1 MRMTRSHLPPTK
13 SHILTVVI
21 LLFSTVFLAWIIT
34 VLFPILWVE
43 LSYHGRSMMNSV
55 FHTTDIR
62 GLILPNFKVNLAVS
76 QYPEAGI
83 TIPSLYI
90 NEPIV
95 FNVDPNDER
104 AYTKALSKGIAHA
117 SGTGFPGEGK
127 LGYYFAHSSSPAFVS
142 RYNAI
147 FYLLN
152 KIKTGDTI
160 SVWHNNT
167 EHRYTVY
174 AKRTTYPTDVSF
186 LKGSYDGDAI
196 VLQTCWPPGTTFER
210 LLVFAKAE
218 VPATLGE

>member
-1 MRMTRSHLPPTK
+1 M
-13 SHILTVVI
+13 
-21 LLFSTVFLAWIIT
+21 

-43 LSYHGRSMMNSV
+43 LAYHGRLAMQNM

-76 QYPEAGI
+76 QYPDAGI

-104 AYTKALSKGIAHA
+104 AYTKALSQGIAHA

-127 LGYYFAHSSSPAFVS
+127 LGYYFAHSSSPAFAS

-152 KIKTGDTI
+152 KIQTGDTI

-174 AKRTTYPTDVSF
+174 AKRTTNPTDVSF
-186 LKGSYDGDAI
+186 LKQSYDTDTI
-196 VLQTCWPPGTTFER
+196 VLQTCWPPGTTSQR
-210 LLVFAKAE
+210 LLVFAKAHMPE
-218 VPATLGE
+218 

>member
-1 MRMTRSHLPPTK
+1 MNRSSLPPAK
-13 SHILTVVI
+13 SRLLTVGILT
-21 LLFSTVFLAWIIT
+21 FSFIFLIWIMT

-43 LSYHGRSMMNSV
+43 LAYHGRSAMQKM

-76 QYPEAGI
+76 QYPDAGI

-104 AYTKALSKGIAHA
+104 AYTKALTQGIAHA

-152 KIKTGDTI
+152 KIETGDVI

-167 EHRYTVY
+167 EYVYTVY
-174 AKRTTYPTDVSF
+174 AKRTTNPADVSF
-186 LKGSYDGDAI
+186 LKQSYDGDTI
-196 VLQTCWPPGTTFER
+196 VLQTCWPPGTTMER
-210 LLVFAKAE
+210 LLVFAKAK
-218 VPATLGE
+218 